1 MAFRDKVYHMV
12 EQIPKGKVATY
23 GQIAFLCGKLRAAR
37 AVGNALHENPF
48 EGCVPCHRVVNAKG
62 ELSGAFAFGGGKTA
76 AGVIGSGR
84 RRVSRKRGGGFEKA
98 YLAAGGL
105 GFDGVS
111 SRVGRLR

>member
-62 ELSGAFAFGGGKTA
+62 ELSGAFAFGGEN
-76 AGVIGSGR
+76 GSG
-84 RRVSRKRGGGFEKA
+84 SYWKRKASGFSKT
-98 YLAAGGL
+98 
-105 GFDGVS
+105 
-111 SRVGRLR
+111 GRWI